1 MHAVS
6 GDLLYRG
13 DPQAYFAAY
22 IELDERRE
30 WSQWELDLVNG
41 VGYWLGQD
49 KNEAIPHMVAA
60 GYGAGQMERWRE
72 DKLAEH
78 RLTTI
83 WREGMEAEIAE
94 RFPESWDRETWARI
108 VYAVTGFNSD
118 LDDFCFDAER
128 LDERLGFL
136 SQTLADHIFEG
147 GLTADIQ
154 PFWFTIFRHG
164 AALALYVRWLELMDE
179 LNVPEHERSTDNLR
193 ARPVSDP
200 LVTLDLPRSVG
211 GCELSRAD
219 IVGGYDLRSK
229 GSLGS
234 GHWTRFR
241 ALGDTAEIVLITKEG
256 WTGMRKENVP
266 TQRHVEVLRQLG
278 FREMIWPNGKHY
290 EIRGWPGVRRIKD

>member
-1 MHAVS
+1 MRAAS
-6 GDLLYRG
+6 ADQLYRS
-13 DPQAYFAAY
+13 DPQKYYAAY

-30 WSQWELDLVNG
+30 WSQSELDLVNG

-60 GYGAGQMERWRE
+60 GYGAGQMERWRDDE
-72 DKLAEH
+72 LAEH

-83 WREGMEAEIAE
+83 WREAMEAEIAE
-94 RFPESWDRETWARI
+94 SFPASWDRKAWARI
-108 VYAVTGFNSD
+108 VYAVTDFNAD
-118 LDDFCFDAER
+118 LDKFSFDAKR

-136 SQTLADHIFEG
+136 CETLADRIFEG
-147 GLTADIQ
+147 GLTADIR
-154 PFWFTIFRHG
+154 PHWFMIFRHG

-179 LNVPEHERSTDNLR
+179 LNVPEHERSTDQLR

-200 LVTLDLPRSVG
+200 IVALDLPMSLG
-211 GCELSRAD
+211 GCELCRAD

-229 GSLGS
+229 GSLGA

-241 ALGDTAEIVLITKEG
+241 AVGDAAEIILIAKEG
-256 WTGMRKENVP
+256 WAGLRKQNVP

-278 FREMIWPNGKHY
+278 FRQMIWPNGKRY